1 MNTDQLASLL
11 EQEFTSLKR
20 KVTEPS
26 ATAEVMKDRFDALSD
41 SEKCIMLSYIQI
53 NSGLD
58 HIDDLEALL
67 MLVLSE
73 D

>member
-11 EQEFTSLKR
+11 EQEFTSLKK

-26 ATAEVMKDRFDALSD
+26 ATAEVMKDRYEALSD
-41 SEKCIMLSYIQI
+41 SEKCIMLSFIQI

-58 HIDDLEALL
+58 HIDNLEAHL
-67 MLVLSE
+67 MRVLGE